1 MNQPWIYMCSPS
13 LSHLPKVA
21 FLTSSVLNL
30 ITQFY
35 QTARHFFLSSAPS
48 FLSFVFLSPS
58 LSLLPREPHPWQLR
72 QTRLSDF
79 TSFSFSF
86 PFLPLSSFPS
96 SSSSFFFFLLLPVCI
111 GVTLEHLLCARD
123 QGTYERCKV
132 DLPSLSTEDRW
143 GSRQRKVLWKSKGL
157 VAQRMEVC
165 SERGRTGGQTRRFRR
180 SDNPWI
186 LEMEWGCSGTRQW

>member
-1 MNQPWIYMCSPS
+1 MFPIPSP
-13 LSHLPKVA
+13 LPKVG

-35 QTARHFFLSSAPS
+35 LTARHFFLSSAPS
-48 FLSFVFLSPS
+48 FLSFVFLSLS

-86 PFLPLSSFPS
+86 PFIPLSSFPS
-96 SSSSFFFFLLLPVCI
+96 SSSFFFFFFLLLPICI
-111 GVTLEHLLCARD
+111 GATLDHLLCARD

-143 GSRQRKVLWKSKGL
+143 GNRQPESAVKVQGPSSSEDGSLLRKG
-157 VAQRMEVC
+157 QDR
-165 SERGRTGGQTRRFRR
+165 RTDEKVQ
-180 SDNPWI
+180 
-186 LEMEWGCSGTRQW
+186 EK